1 MAERKGNKLFWKDQ
15 ENKLVAFECVW
26 KAVGMLSLDCS
37 NGGVL
42 DGEVESS
49 FGNRLILA
57 GPVYDDFLMEIG
69 VRIQAKLSKGKL
81 TGLLPPVN
89 IFVPPSIM
97 SKIFALCVGYG
108 GEMNHEYRGNGK
120 RKKAVKTS
128 LTITGKRSASSIF
141 HPTRFNGTNFLKKR
155 FFRTVIDPYSKKKK
169 KAYNGNAEVV
179 ISGRTPFILEYDYRN
194 SHLNV
199 SFYVQRY
206 N

>member
-1 MAERKGNKLFWKDQ
+1 MRFFVWCAKISLFWFW
-15 ENKLVAFECVW
+15 L
-26 KAVGMLSLDCS
+26 GS
-37 NGGVL
+37 
-42 DGEVESS
+42 SS
-49 FGNRLILA
+49 FYR
-57 GPVYDDFLMEIG
+57 
-69 VRIQAKLSKGKL
+69 AKIAQFNKNYTTRQ
-81 TGLLPPVN
+81 TGAWDTANSLGY
-89 IFVPPSIM
+89 PSDG
-97 SKIFALCVGYG
+97 CVGLKG
-108 GEMNHEYRGNGK
+108 
-120 RKKAVKTS
+120 

-206 N
+206 NYNDFAMDSQLQHLMNM